1 MEPQRLMQR
10 YRKFIPVFILI
21 LVTIGITAFR
31 GAHTTETP
39 NLTVKAEKRALKN
52 SDSDL
57 RSLQPIDSMMK
68 RVLRSLR
75 LAGATVA
82 VVKDERLVYAKG
94 FGYADKEN
102 KVGVEPYH
110 LFRIGSVS
118 KLITAMAV
126 LKLVDDG
133 KLSLDDYVF
142 GEKGVLNGKGYGG
155 IKNRNFYRI
164 KVKHL
169 LNHTSG
175 WSLITYGDPMFIPH
189 KIHKMD
195 KVSYPIEFD
204 DVIKFVITR
213 HLPYTPGTHFNYSN
227 FGYTLLGRIIEEVTG
242 DGYEEWVQETI
253 LEPNDIN
260 SMRIAG
266 SFEKDR
272 VKNEVKYY
280 DYSPDNEQLS
290 FNGSGKKVYKP
301 YGADDIEMLG
311 PAGGW
316 LATSVDLM
324 RVLVLVDGYSRR
336 YKDILTEAT
345 IQQMIKGV
353 GGVRRPLGWRDVKG
367 DHWWRT
373 GTLSGTSALLTR
385 DRNGMSWVV
394 VSNTTPRRG
403 SFPGT
408 SRWAI
413 REAFKMVKKWP
424 AHDLFEIAE

>member
-1 MEPQRLMQR
+1 MRQI
-10 YRKFIPVFILI
+10 RKVIPLVLVFCVLI
-21 LVTIGITAFR
+21 LVTAFR
-31 GAHTTETP
+31 NADTESEEFPTP
-39 NLTVKAEKRALKN
+39 KKEKRALTN
-52 SDSDL
+52 ADSDIA
-57 RSLQPIDSMMK
+57 SLQPIDSMVN
-68 RVLRSLR
+68 RVMRSLR
-75 LAGATVA
+75 LAGASVA
-82 VVKDERLVYAKG
+82 VVKDEKLVYAKG
-94 FGYADKEN
+94 FGYADKEK
-102 KVGVEPYH
+102 KVPVEPYH

-118 KLITAMAV
+118 KLVTAIAI

-142 GEKGVLNGKGYGG
+142 GDKGILKGKTYSG

-195 KVSYPIEFD
+195 KVNYPIEFD
-204 DVIKFVITR
+204 DVIHFVITR
-213 HLPYTPGTHFNYSN
+213 HLPYAPGTRFNYSN
-227 FGYTLLGRIIEEVTG
+227 FGYCLLGRIIEAVT
-242 DGYEEWVQETI
+242 DEDYEDWVQDEI
-253 LEPNDIN
+253 MEPNDIK

-272 VKNEVKYY
+272 LKNEVKYY

-336 YKDILTEAT
+336 YKDILSTDM
-345 IQQMIKGV
+345 INKMIKGV
-353 GGVRRPLGWRDVKG
+353 GGVNRPLGWRSVKG

-385 DRNGMSWVV
+385 DLNGMSWVI

-413 REAFKMVKKWP
+413 RESFKMVRNWP
-424 AHDLFEIAE
+424 SHDLFEVAD

>member
-1 MEPQRLMQR
+1 MQR
-10 YRKFIPVFILI
+10 YRKFIPVISLL
-21 LVTIGITAFR
+21 LVSLTIMAFR
-31 GAHTTETP
+31 LGDSEKPDGDTP
-39 NLTVKAEKRALKN
+39 SIEKRALTN
-52 SDSDL
+52 ADSDL
-57 RSLQPIDSMMK
+57 AELDPIDSMVN
-68 RVLRSLR
+68 RVMRSLR
-75 LAGATVA
+75 LAGASVA
-82 VVKDERLVYAKG
+82 VVKDEKLVYAKG
-94 FGYADKEN
+94 FGYADKEG
-102 KVGVEPYH
+102 KVPVEPYH

-118 KLITAMAV
+118 KLVTAIAI
-126 LKLVDDG
+126 LKLVDDN

-142 GEKGVLNGKGYGG
+142 GDKGILKGKPYGG

-195 KVSYPIEFD
+195 KVDYPIEFD
-204 DVIKFVITR
+204 DVIQFVITR
-213 HLPYTPGTHFNYSN
+213 HLPYTPGTRFDYSN
-227 FGYTLLGRIIEEVTG
+227 FGYCLLGRIVEEVTG
-242 DGYEEWVQETI
+242 DDYEEWVQDEI
-253 LEPNDIN
+253 LEPNGIN

-272 VKNEVKYY
+272 MKNEVKYY

-324 RVLVLVDGYSRR
+324 RVLVMVDGYSKR
-336 YKDILTEAT
+336 YKGILSPD
-345 IQQMIKGV
+345 MIDKMVKGV
-353 GGVRRPLGWRDVKG
+353 GGIRRPLGWRSVKG

-385 DRNGMSWVV
+385 DLKGMSWVI

-413 REAFKMVKKWP
+413 RESFKLVKRWP
-424 AHDLFEIAE
+424 DHDLFKVSN

>member
-1 MEPQRLMQR
+1 MRQFW
-10 YRKFIPVFILI
+10 KVIPIILVFCVLI
-21 LVTIGITAFR
+21 LVTAFKNVE
-31 GAHTTETP
+31 TEKDTP
-39 NLTVKAEKRALKN
+39 PAPIKEKRALTN
-52 SDSDL
+52 ADSDIAAL
-57 RSLQPIDSMMK
+57 EPIDSMVN
-68 RVLRSLR
+68 RVMRSLR
-75 LAGATVA
+75 LAGASVA

-94 FGYADKEN
+94 FGYADKEK
-102 KVGVEPYH
+102 KVPVEPSH

-118 KLITAMAV
+118 KLVTAIGV
-126 LKLVDDG
+126 LKLVDEG
-133 KLSLDDYVF
+133 KISLDDYVF
-142 GEKGVLNGKGYGG
+142 GENGVLKGKKYAG

-204 DVIKFVITR
+204 DVIHFVITR
-213 HLPYTPGTHFNYSN
+213 HLPYRPGTHFNYSN
-227 FGYTLLGRIIEEVTG
+227 FGYTLLGRIIEEVA
-242 DGYEEWVQETI
+242 DEDYEDWIQDEI
-253 LEPNDIN
+253 LEPNDIK

-272 VKNEVKYY
+272 LRNEVKYY

-290 FNGSGKKVYKP
+290 FDGSGKKVYKP

-324 RVLVLVDGYSRR
+324 RVLTLVDGYSKR
-336 YKDILTEAT
+336 YEDILSPEL
-345 IQQMIKGV
+345 ISKMIKGV
-353 GGVRRPLGWRDVKG
+353 GGVNRPLGWRSVKG
-367 DHWWRT
+367 EHWWRT

-385 DRNGMSWVV
+385 DYKGMSWVI

-408 SRWAI
+408 SRWAL
-413 REAFKMVKKWP
+413 RESFKMVKNWP
-424 AHDLFEIAE
+424 SHDLFEVAD

>member
-1 MEPQRLMQR
+1 MQFR
-10 YRKFIPVFILI
+10 TGLLTALCLLVVIISLTGVKRGVPSEYKPLNDTLI
-21 LVTIGITAFR
+21 SHNGLLTN
-31 GAHTTETP
+31 EMS
-39 NLTVKAEKRALKN
+39 NLPA
-52 SDSDL
+52 
-57 RSLQPIDSMMK
+57 LQPIDSMVN
-68 RVLRSLR
+68 RVMRSLR
-75 LAGATVA
+75 LAGASVA

-94 FGYADKEN
+94 FGFADKEN
-102 KVGVEPYH
+102 KEAARPDH

-118 KLITAMAV
+118 KLITAMAM

-133 KLSLDDYVF
+133 KIGLDDYVF
-142 GEKGVLNGKGYGG
+142 GENGILKGKPYNV
-155 IKNRNFYRI
+155 IKNRNVFRI

-204 DVIKFVITR
+204 DVIRFVLKR
-213 HLPYTPGTHFNYSN
+213 HLPYRPGTHFDYSN
-227 FGYTLLGRIIEEVTG
+227 FGYCLLGRVIEEVTG
-242 DGYEEWVQETI
+242 DDYEDWVQDEI
-253 LEPNDIN
+253 LKPNTIN

-272 VKNEVKYY
+272 LKNEVKYY
-280 DYSPDNEQLS
+280 DYSPDNQQLS
-290 FNGSGKKVYKP
+290 FTGSGKKVYKP

-316 LATSVDLM
+316 LATAVDLM
-324 RVLVLVDGYSRR
+324 KVLVLVDGYSNR
-336 YKDILTEAT
+336 YKDILS
-345 IQQMIKGV
+345 QDMINKMVNGV
-353 GGVRRPLGWRDVKG
+353 GGIRRPLGWRSVKG

-385 DRNGMSWVV
+385 DTRGYSWVI

-413 REAFKMVKKWP
+413 REGIKMVRNWP
-424 AHDLFEIAE
+424 SHDLFTVSDKK